1 MILNACIIRITIKS
15 AIKLKNNYS
24 IAYFFITPSQTSYF
38 NIYKKYILSFIIKSF
53 QYEKAI
59 LVLKSEYFK
68 I

>member
-1 MILNACIIRITIKS
+1 MILNACIIRISIKS

-53 QYEKAI
+53 GI
-59 LVLKSEYFK
+59 
-68 I
+68 